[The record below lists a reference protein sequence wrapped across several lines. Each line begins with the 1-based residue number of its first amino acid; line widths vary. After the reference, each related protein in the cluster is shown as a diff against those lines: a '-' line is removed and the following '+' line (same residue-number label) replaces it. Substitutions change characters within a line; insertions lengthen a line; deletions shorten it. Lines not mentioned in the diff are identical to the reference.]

1 MAKRSKVKNTQ
12 GASNDGFWATHKK
25 QAKLSFQ
32 ELLRRP
38 LGNMLTLAVIAMSLT
53 LPSSM
58 YLVGKNLTMVAS
70 KWQAP
75 SQVSLYLQQETA
87 ESKVKSLQSE
97 LEGWKE
103 IDAVQ
108 YISPQDGLN
117 ELSEHSG
124 FEQALTL
131 LDTNPLPSILIV
143 SPKSEWQSADN
154 VNQLVSRLK
163 LQSNVSEVR
172 LDDDWLQR
180 LDAIKHVAVVVATT
194 LAILMFI
201 AVFLIVGNT
210 LRFNV
215 LEQKDEIQVMKL
227 VGATNTFILRP
238 YLYTGMW
245 FGLLGGFVAW
255 LLTAIITVTLNGAVD
270 NVAVLYDSV
279 FRLIGLTWDESL
291 LLLMLSS
298 FLGLLAA
305 RISVLRHLKE
315 IEPV

>member
-1 MAKRSKVKNTQ
+1 MAKRKPKNTQ

-58 YLVGKNLTMVAS
+58 YLIGKNLTIVAS

-75 SQVSLYLQQETA
+75 SQVSLYLQQDVAET
-87 ESKVKSLQSE
+87 KIQTLKSE
-97 LEGWKE
+97 LERWKE
-103 IDAVQ
+103 IEAVQ
-108 YISPQDGLN
+108 YISPQEGLK

-131 LDTNPLPSILIV
+131 LDSNPLPAVLIV
-143 SPKSEWQSADN
+143 SPKTEWQGTEQ
-154 VNQLVSRLK
+154 VNQLVNRLK
-163 LQSNVSEVR
+163 QQSYVNEVR
-172 LDDDWLQR
+172 LDDDWLAR

-194 LAILMFI
+194 LAILMFV

-270 NVAVLYDSV
+270 NVAVLYDSI
-279 FRLIGLTWDESL
+279 FRLVGLTWDESL

>member
-1 MAKRSKVKNTQ
+1 MAKHKPKNTQ

-38 LGNMLTLAVIAMSLT
+38 LGNLLTLAVIAMSLT

-58 YLVGKNLTMVAS
+58 YLVGKNLTIVAS

-75 SQVSLYLQQETA
+75 SQVSLYLQQEVA
-87 ESKVKSLQSE
+87 ESKVQDLKSE

-103 IDAVQ
+103 VEAVN
-108 YISPQDGLN
+108 YISPQEGLK
-117 ELSEHSG
+117 ELSEQSG

-131 LDTNPLPSILIV
+131 LDSNPLPAVLIV
-143 SPKSEWQSADN
+143 SPKSDWQDKDK
-154 VNQLVSRLK
+154 VNQLVNRLK
-163 LQSNVSEVR
+163 QQSYVNEVR
-172 LDDDWLQR
+172 LDDDWLVR
-180 LDAIKHVAVVVATT
+180 LEAIKHVAVVVATT
-194 LAILMFI
+194 LAILMFV

-245 FGLLGGFVAW
+245 FGLLGGFIAW
-255 LLTAIITVTLNGAVD
+255 LFTAIITVTLNGAVD
-270 NVAVLYDSV
+270 NVAVLYESV
-279 FRLIGLTWDESL
+279 FRLVGLTWDESL

-298 FLGLLAA
+298 FLGLFAA